1 MKSIQNIYYI
11 DLFRM
16 TFTQAVRM
24 SLFSDTSEKQ
34 HHKKLLLF
42 KMNLENKEFIF
53 PDLFL
58 KGGGEGCLGKMNKN

>member
-1 MKSIQNIYYI
+1 
-11 DLFRM
+11 
-16 TFTQAVRM
+16 M